1 MSKTLREE
9 LVRKAKLNIPYTK
22 AEKESIA
29 AFKRELNNAPTDPVF
44 GSLLTDLIHKMHH
57 SHTMKGNFF

>member
-1 MSKTLREE
+1 MNKTLREE

-22 AEKESIA
+22 AEKESIS

-44 GSLLTDLIHKMHH
+44 GSLLTDLIHKMQSCH
-57 SHTMKGNFF
+57 SKIS